1 MGINPKMMSG
11 LDPTMLEIWA
21 RSKRHIFLC
30 GAPLILSSV
39 WCYMRCPS
47 LILNSVQCPILELYP
62 VSQLQFWNLT
72 WYPQVEYQSSSTCI
86 IECGTPSLAYPLFI
100 IWWNINFDIGKTIR
114 RCHFKTWHF
123 VHFWIKH
130 LSTNEP
136 HRALIYTHEWPWAL
150 VCTETLKSLMPE
162 SHQWSWA
169 LISAH
174 CGSWV
179 LKCLIQK

>member
-1 MGINPKMMSG
+1 
-11 LDPTMLEIWA
+11 MLCEVSPPQYKYLNTFCCAVPPW
-21 RSKRHIFLC
+21 FWVVC
-30 GAPLILSSV
+30 GVMCGVHPWFWIVCSV
-39 WCYMRCPS
+39 
-47 LILNSVQCPILELYP
+47 LELYP